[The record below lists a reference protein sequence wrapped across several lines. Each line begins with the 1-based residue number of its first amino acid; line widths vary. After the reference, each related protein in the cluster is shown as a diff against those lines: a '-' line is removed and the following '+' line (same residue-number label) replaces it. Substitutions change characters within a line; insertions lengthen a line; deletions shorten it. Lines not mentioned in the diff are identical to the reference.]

1 MKIAITGGAGFIGSH
16 VATAYLDAGHD
27 VFVIDNLIHGMREAI
42 DARTRFYHVDIRDEK
57 LRTILQAER
66 PDIVSHHAAP
76 TIPQAHHLP
85 EERSLADADIH
96 IRGLLH
102 VLESCVSAQ
111 VSKFIFASG
120 GNDLYSCATK
130 EQLPIQ
136 EDAALCPHHS
146 HEIGKVAGEWYV
158 RYYTQQYGLAHT
170 ILRYADVYGESNSV
184 NAHHPLSHIIQAL
197 LEQHQPI
204 ILGNGEIQRDH
215 IFIDDVVEA
224 NMLALKTAKNRTL
237 HISSGYSY
245 SLKHLYQLTAHL
257 LGSRQEPL
265 YLSALED
272 MKDSQSAIALD
283 NSRAYQILGWRPAVP
298 VNEGV
303 QRAIR
308 NWRGKTTQTSAI
320 QAKRVVTLVG

>member
-16 VATAYLDAGHD
+16 VTTALLDAGHD
-27 VFVIDNLIHGMREAI
+27 VFIIDSLVHGTREAI
-42 DARTRFYHVDIRDEK
+42 DDRARFYHVDIRDEK

-76 TIPQAHHLP
+76 TTPQAYHMP

-102 VLESCVSAQ
+102 LLESCVSAQ
-111 VSKFIFASG
+111 VNKFIFASG
-120 GNDLYSCATK
+120 GNDLYSCTTK

-136 EDAALCPHHS
+136 EDATLCPHRS

-158 RYYTQQYGLAHT
+158 RYYTQQYRLAHT

-197 LEQHQPI
+197 LEQRQPI
-204 ILGNGEIQRDH
+204 ILGNGEAQRDH
-215 IFIDDVVEA
+215 IFIDDAVEA
-224 NMLALKTAKNRTL
+224 NLLALKAAKNHTL
-237 HISSGYSY
+237 HISSGHSY
-245 SLKHLYQLTAHL
+245 SLKHLYQLAAHL

-265 YLSALED
+265 YLSALESI
-272 MKDSQSAIALD
+272 KNSQLAIALD
-283 NSRAYQILGWRPAVP
+283 NSHAYQLLGWRPIVSMD
-298 VNEGV
+298 EGV
-303 QRAIR
+303 RRAIQQ
-308 NWRGKTTQTSAI
+308 WRGETTQHSKI
-320 QAKRVVTLVG
+320 QEKSIVTLVG

>member
-16 VATAYLDAGHD
+16 IATALLDAGHD
-27 VFVIDNLIHGMREAI
+27 VFIIDSLVHGTRNAI
-42 DARTRFYHVDIRDEK
+42 DARARFYHVDIRDEK

-76 TIPQAHHLP
+76 TTPQAHHLP

-120 GNDLYSCATK
+120 GNDLYSCATQ
-130 EQLPIQ
+130 EQLPIK
-136 EDAALCPHHS
+136 EDTALCPHHS

-170 ILRYADVYGESNSV
+170 ILRYADVYGEINSV
-184 NAHHPLSHIIQAL
+184 NAHHPLSHVIQAL
-197 LEQHQPI
+197 LEQRQPI

-224 NMLALKTAKNRTL
+224 NKLVLKAAKNHTL
-237 HISSGYSY
+237 HISSGNSY
-245 SLKHLYQLTAHL
+245 SLKHLYQLAAHL

-265 YLSALED
+265 YLSALES

-283 NSRAYQILGWRPAVP
+283 NSRAYQLLGWRPAIP
-298 VNEGV
+298 VGEGV

-308 NWRGKTTQTSAI
+308 KWCDETMRLSAI
-320 QAKRVVTLVG
+320 QERSIVTLVG